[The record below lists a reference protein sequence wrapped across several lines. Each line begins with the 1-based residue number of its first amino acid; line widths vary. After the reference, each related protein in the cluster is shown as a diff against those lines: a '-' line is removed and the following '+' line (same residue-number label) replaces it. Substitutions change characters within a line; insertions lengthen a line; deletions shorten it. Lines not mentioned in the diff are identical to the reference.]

1 MLTIVAGA
9 SCASS
14 NTLNDDDGMGLHATT
29 KFMNLMNDEFG
40 IINAGIAAKSI
51 DKKF

>member
-14 NTLNDDDGMGLHATT
+14 NTLNDDGMGLHATT

-51 DKKF
+51 DKRF